1 MVSCSVNA
9 GSLMCEV
16 INYATGASIQ
26 TMQDAADGST
36 NYDPALCNM
45 PESRYYMVATDKAFY
60 VGITTSNI
68 VQYKLTYDPGFT
80 VTDMS
85 TYPDSNQVYVLSPD
99 RLEEMIFR
107 PVAPVPVH

>member
-1 MVSCSVNA
+1 
-9 GSLMCEV
+9 MCEV